1 MDRSALVD
9 QWILIL
15 VVLQLEAIGGQ
26 AVVVIGRNGKGSIFS
41 ITNSMLA
48 WPCMYTFTPSTVSR

>member
-26 AVVVIGRNGKGSIFS
+26 AVVVIGRNAKLSKTS
-41 ITNSMLA
+41 V
-48 WPCMYTFTPSTVSR
+48 WRP